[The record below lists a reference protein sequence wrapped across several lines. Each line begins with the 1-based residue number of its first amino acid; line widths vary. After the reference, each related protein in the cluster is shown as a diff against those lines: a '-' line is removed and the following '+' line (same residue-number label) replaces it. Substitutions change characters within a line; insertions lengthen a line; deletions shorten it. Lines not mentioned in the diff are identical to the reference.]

1 MKGVWRIAIAL
12 VAVVLCSCQSSKEP
26 PQMVGVDIDKWNYP
40 AYIHYDNNDT
50 LAVRNL
56 NIALRYNDNFTQS
69 KLPLK
74 IAITTPDTLFYE
86 EVVELQLQHPH
97 TALAVATT
105 ESRPYRSEVRLDKKG
120 RYIFTLQPLI
130 EVRGVEAIGIEFTE

>member
-1 MKGVWRIAIAL
+1 
-12 VAVVLCSCQSSKEP
+12 
-26 PQMVGVDIDKWNYP
+26 MVGVDIDKWNYP

-120 RYIFTLQPLI
+120 RYIFTLQPLV
-130 EVRGVEAIGIEFTE
+130 EVRGVEAIGMEFTE